1 MQLYLTVTAEY
12 EPAAA
17 RLSRSLAHLCYRV
30 GPEGRL
36 MRNAAPKGGI
46 MVLTDAGT
54 PSFAEGKLLAGEVL
68 QECRAGGFSGV
79 AADFEA
85 PPSDERLRFLR
96 QLEGQLRY
104 AGKRFFVPERYAPS
118 FPAASVLLC
127 TALSGGD
134 FQTRLKKA
142 AREHGARR
150 LALDVQWLRMDFP
163 LPCPSGC
170 GQALTAE
177 ALAALMGA
185 QKPVAL
191 FSEALCAE
199 YFTYARGAEHHFV
212 LFDTEESILKK
223 LRFGAQL
230 GCGSA
235 FLLFSEPED
244 PARLMQRI
252 RKEKVL

>member
-1 MQLYLTVTAEY
+1 MQLYLTATAEY

-17 RLSRSLAHLCYRV
+17 RLSRSLAHMCYRV
-30 GPEGRL
+30 GAEGRL
-36 MRNAAPKGGI
+36 MRNASPKGGI
-46 MVLTDAGT
+46 MVLTDAGR
-54 PSFAEGKLLAGEVL
+54 PSFAEGKQLAGEVM
-68 QECRAGGFSGV
+68 QECRAGNFSGV
-79 AADFEA
+79 AVDFES
-85 PPSDERLRFLR
+85 PPADDRLHFLR
-96 QLEGQLRY
+96 QLGDQLRY

-118 FPAASVLLC
+118 FPTASILLC

-142 AREHGARR
+142 AREYGARR

-170 GQALTAE
+170 GRPLTAE
-177 ALAALMGA
+177 NLTALMRA
-185 QKPVAL
+185 QQPVAL
-191 FSEALCAE
+191 FSEELCAE
-199 YFTYARGAEHHFV
+199 YFTYARAAEHHFV
-212 LFDTEESILKK
+212 LFDTAESILKK

-235 FLLFSEPED
+235 FILYAEADD
-244 PARLMQRI
+244 PAGLMQRI